1 MNDHEEPGT
10 DAVLR
15 GASRIAAAVAATLD
29 PSERKAI
36 LKSKQGGILIT
47 SNVRKIVYQAEFKN
61 PFEDLGAQLMRQVV
75 EKLDLAS
82 HGSCATGVVLAHAVL
97 REGLK
102 ALNQGTRRAQL
113 VRSVE
118 AAVKRIGE
126 ELEKLARPI
135 PDEMIGPVATLAAD
149 NDPDIGKLVAEAM
162 QRVGKN
168 GVITI
173 GESKAA
179 ESHLKIVEGTR
190 LNIGYL
196 SPYFVTDPERMECVL
211 DNPYILIHEKR
222 IGSMRDLLPI
232 LEQIAKS
239 GRPLLALA
247 EDFDGEVL
255 ATLVVNKL
263 RGSLNSV
270 AVRFSGAGEGR
281 RAMLED
287 MAILTGCKAVAEGAP
302 TRLDAMK
309 LDDLG
314 QAKHVIVD
322 KETTTIVDCHGHP
335 KAIEYR
341 ISELRSEIEKS
352 TGGRLSKVKLLFQ
365 GQTDLTAAS
374 NLQPPVDEL
383 QLRLHKLGNRVA
395 VIMIGALTETEMH
408 EKKIL
413 AREAVNV
420 TQHVTQHGVVPGGGI
435 ALLRAG
441 TALSRDSDDTEIG
454 TAIVTKACEEPFRL
468 IAECVGL
475 EANVARTNAASAS
488 DVFYGLNAKAGEWQD
503 LFDAGIVDSAKALR
517 LALEVA
523 AAESLLFLSGE
534 IAAFEA

>member
-255 ATLVVNKL
+255 ATLVVN
-263 RGSLNSV
+263 
-270 AVRFSGAGEGR
+270 
-281 RAMLED
+281 
-287 MAILTGCKAVAEGAP
+287 
-302 TRLDAMK
+302 
-309 LDDLG
+309 
-314 QAKHVIVD
+314 
-322 KETTTIVDCHGHP
+322 
-335 KAIEYR
+335 
-341 ISELRSEIEKS
+341 
-352 TGGRLSKVKLLFQ
+352 
-365 GQTDLTAAS
+365 
-374 NLQPPVDEL
+374 
-383 QLRLHKLGNRVA
+383 
-395 VIMIGALTETEMH
+395 GAL
-408 EKKIL
+408 
-413 AREAVNV
+413 
-420 TQHVTQHGVVPGGGI
+420 
-435 ALLRAG
+435 
-441 TALSRDSDDTEIG
+441 
-454 TAIVTKACEEPFRL
+454 
-468 IAECVGL
+468 
-475 EANVARTNAASAS
+475 
-488 DVFYGLNAKAGEWQD
+488 
-503 LFDAGIVDSAKALR
+503 
-517 LALEVA
+517 
-523 AAESLLFLSGE
+523 
-534 IAAFEA
+534 